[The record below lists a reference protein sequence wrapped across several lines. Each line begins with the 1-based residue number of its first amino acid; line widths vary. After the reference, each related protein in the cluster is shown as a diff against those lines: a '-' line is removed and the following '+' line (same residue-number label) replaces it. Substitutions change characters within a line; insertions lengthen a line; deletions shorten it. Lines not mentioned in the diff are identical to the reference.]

1 MIELPDP
8 TTADRNGLVHVGG
21 DLDPETVIAAYRK
34 GLFPWRGGPR
44 IPWYSPDPRGVV
56 AAGAVHLSRRTRKRA
71 RHAGWTIAFDRD
83 FPGAMRRAAT
93 TPRAYE
99 TDTWITADVIES
111 YVELHRRGIG
121 HAVEVYADD
130 EPIGGLYGLSFGRFF
145 HGESMYFRTTDA
157 SKLALWAL
165 SEALAAR
172 GFALIDCQVPTR
184 HLASLGAEAWP
195 RPRYLA
201 ALAANAAAPSQHGS
215 WADWAPPALEA
226 LDAPDAPD
234 DLE

>member
-1 MIELPDP
+1 MTELPDP
-8 TTADRNGLVHVGG
+8 STADARGLVHVGG
-21 DLDPETVIAAYRK
+21 DLAPETVIAAYRK
-34 GLFPWRGGPR
+34 GLFPWRGGPN

-83 FPGAMRRAAT
+83 FAGAQQRCAT

-99 TDTWITADVIES
+99 TDTWITADIVET

-121 HAVEVYADD
+121 HAVEVHAADG
-130 EPIGGLYGLSFGRFF
+130 EPIGGLYGLTFGRFF
-145 HGESMYFRTTDA
+145 HGESMYFRATDA

-172 GFALIDCQVPTR
+172 GFALIDCQVLTR
-184 HLASLGAEAWP
+184 HLASLGAVAWP

-201 ALAANAAAPSQHGS
+201 ALAANADAPSAHTS
-215 WADWAPPALEA
+215 WAAWAPPSFASE
-226 LDAPDAPD
+226 
-234 DLE
+234 